1 MELKETIDGMISTDY
16 RERFKAEYRQ
26 TKERYERLKAFC
38 NRIEAG
44 VMARFAAWVAIRIEA
59 AERTGREEPRH
70 DCPLELLRE
79 QQKRMGM
86 YLETLEI
93 RAAIEQID
101 LNT

>member
-1 MELKETIDGMISTDY
+1 MELYETSEGMSSSDY

-38 NRIEAG
+38 NRIEA
-44 VMARFAAWVAIRIEA
+44 

-70 DCPLELLRE
+70 DCPIELLRE

-86 YLETLEI
+86 YLEALEI

>member
-38 NRIEAG
+38 NRIEA
-44 VMARFAAWVAIRIEA
+44 

-86 YLETLEI
+86 YLETMEI

>member
-1 MELKETIDGMISTDY
+1 MELKDTIDGMISNDY

-26 TKERYERLKAFC
+26 GFC
-38 NRIEAG
+38 N
-44 VMARFAAWVAIRIEA
+44 RIEA

-86 YLETLEI
+86 YLETMEI

-101 LNT
+101 LNK

>member
-38 NRIEAG
+38 NRIEA
-44 VMARFAAWVAIRIEA
+44 
-59 AERTGREEPRH
+59 AEMTGREEPRH

-86 YLETLEI
+86 YLGTLEI